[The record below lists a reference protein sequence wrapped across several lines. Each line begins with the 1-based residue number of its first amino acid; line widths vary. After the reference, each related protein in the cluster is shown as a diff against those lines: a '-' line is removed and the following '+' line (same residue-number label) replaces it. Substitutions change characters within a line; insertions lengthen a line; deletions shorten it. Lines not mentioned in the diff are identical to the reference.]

1 MKKAFVVDDV
11 ISEFPTPPE
20 GFTLQESLHPDVFAA
35 LVDVSVVAEVGWV
48 VRDGAVTS
56 PPGPGIEA
64 LKDAASSAVN
74 ARRDDVI
81 SAGYRHNFGSSTGI
95 RTLDQRGPDDA
106 INWLG
111 LKGIAD
117 SAVAAGQGSAPIAI
131 RDANDETF
139 ESSANVVS
147 SAMVAMGQWRG
158 AVMSHAWAL
167 KDAIR
172 EAADETDLETID
184 IDAGWPG

>member
-1 MKKAFVVDDV
+1 MKKALVVDDV
-11 ISEFPTPPE
+11 ISEFPKPPE

-35 LVDVSVVAEVGWV
+35 LIEVPLIAEAGWV
-48 VRDGAVTS
+48 LRGGAVLAPS
-56 PPGPGIEA
+56 GPGLKA
-64 LKDAASSAVN
+64 LKDSASSAVN
-74 ARRDDVI
+74 AKRDATI
-81 SAGYRHNFGSSTGI
+81 ASGYRHNFGGSAGS
-95 RTLDQRGPDDA
+95 RTLDQRTELDA

-117 SAVAAGQGSAPIAI
+117 SAIAAGHGSAPIAI
-131 RDANDETF
+131 RDANDDTF
-139 ESSANVVS
+139 DASANVVS

-158 AVMSHAWAL
+158 AVMARAWAL

-172 EAADETDLETID
+172 EAADETDLEAID